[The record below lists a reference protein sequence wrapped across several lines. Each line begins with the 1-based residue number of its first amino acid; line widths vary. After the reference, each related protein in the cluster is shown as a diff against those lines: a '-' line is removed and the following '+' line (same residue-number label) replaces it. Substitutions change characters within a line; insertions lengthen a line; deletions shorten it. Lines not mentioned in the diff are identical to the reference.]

1 MLIFIISTEQKTVR
15 FLTGAINAYSQ
26 QKYIEIEVR
35 SFRKLSDY
43 LSNTEEPDIIFIDDN
58 VEMRP
63 SVENA
68 RIVRGKDGKVAI
80 VLLSTNPDRVFD
92 AFGVR
97 THRFLT
103 KPIVRADIFDAID
116 SYRKDLIT
124 YRVVIAKVQ
133 DAFRIFTSEEIFAL
147 VADGHRTKLIT
158 EDEVIE
164 VNSTFTKIENQ
175 LPGEYFYKVHRC
187 YMVNMQHIANM
198 NSEIVV
204 LTNRMV
210 IPISRRKKFDFH
222 VRYTEF
228 IKGHTFKD

>member
-1 MLIFIISTEQKTVR
+1 MLIFIISTEQKTIR
-15 FLTGAINAYSQ
+15 FLTGAINAYSR
-26 QKYIEIEVR
+26 QKYVEIEMR
-35 SFRKLSDY
+35 SFRKLTDY
-43 LSNTEEPDIIFIDDN
+43 LANTEEPDIIFIDDD

-68 RIVRGKDGKVAI
+68 RIVRGKDGKAAI
-80 VLLSTNPDRVFD
+80 VLLSNNPDRVFD

-103 KPIVRADIFDAID
+103 KPIVRSDIYDAID
-116 SYRKDLIT
+116 SYRKDLVT
-124 YRVVIAKVQ
+124 YRVVIAKVH
-133 DAFRIFTSEEIFAL
+133 DAFRIFASEEIYAL

-164 VNSTFTKIENQ
+164 VNSTFAKIETQ

-198 NSEIVV
+198 NSETVT

-210 IPISRRKKFDFH
+210 IPISRRKKMEFH